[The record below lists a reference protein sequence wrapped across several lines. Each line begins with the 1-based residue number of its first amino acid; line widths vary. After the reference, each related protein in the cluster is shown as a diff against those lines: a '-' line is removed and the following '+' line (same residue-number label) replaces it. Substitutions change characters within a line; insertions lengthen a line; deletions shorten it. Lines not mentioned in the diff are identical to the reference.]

1 MRAFEIRRF
10 FKIMALITVEIEETT
25 LKSDNAELI
34 LTEIKQYLHN
44 LYTPD
49 QLCNHK
55 WKLYIRPGTLA
66 YKQCELCFIKT
77 PL

>member
-1 MRAFEIRRF
+1 
-10 FKIMALITVEIEETT
+10 MALITVEIEEST
-25 LKSDNAELI
+25 LKSENAELI

-44 LYTPD
+44 LLPKEPV
-49 QLCNHK
+49 CNHK

-66 YKQCELCFIKT
+66 YKECELCQNRT

>member
-1 MRAFEIRRF
+1 
-10 FKIMALITVEIEETT
+10 MAIITVEIEETT
-25 LKSDNAELI
+25 LKSENAELI
-34 LTEIKQYLHN
+34 LTEIKQYLN
-44 LYTPD
+44 KLLPKEPV
-49 QLCNHK
+49 CNHK